1 MSDGREE
8 RTEQEWRR
16 ELEKRKD
23 GEDRLEREREDQWRP
38 ERKES

>member
-8 RTEQEWRR
+8 RQEQEWRR
-16 ELEKRKD
+16 EQERRKD
-23 GEDRLEREREDQWRP
+23 SEDKTDRYPVDPWRP